1 MIRIRYSPESIKEDS
16 MVKIYDNIKD
26 ENGIDDPKRVRLF
39 ITKVEDDGTINEFL
53 SGNSAVPM
61 TNGTLFIVDD
71 WLIDQLDKVVFKGG
85 TLKVKE
91 GEQLD
96 EPVKTVLEREEEELL
111 KRLAELRAKKT
122 ADTEDTTD
130 EPAE

>member
-61 TNGTLFIVDD
+61 TNGTLFIVDG
-71 WLIDQLDKVVFKGG
+71 WLIDQIDKVVFKDGA
-85 TLKVKE
+85 LQVKD
-91 GEQLD
+91 GEVLD
-96 EPVKTVLEREEEELL
+96 EPVKSEKELKREALL
-111 KRLAELRAKKT
+111 KQLAELES
-122 ADTEDTTD
+122 EDTQ
-130 EPAE
+130 EEEGP

>member
-1 MIRIRYSPESIKEDS
+1 MAQILLTLESIKEDS

-61 TNGTLFIVDD
+61 TNGTLFIVDG
-71 WLIDQLDKVVFKGG
+71 WLINQIDKVIFKDG
-85 TLKVKE
+85 TLRVKD

-96 EPVKTVLEREEEELL
+96 EPVKSEKEKQREELL
-111 KRLAELRAKKT
+111 RQLALLD
-122 ADTEDTTD
+122 ADTEESTD
-130 EPAE
+130 ESTNE

>member
-1 MIRIRYSPESIKEDS
+1 

-39 ITKVEDDGTINEFL
+39 ITKTDEEGTINEFL

-71 WLIDQLDKVVFKGG
+71 WLIDQLDKVVFKDG
-85 TLKVKE
+85 TLRVKD
-91 GEQLD
+91 GEKLV
-96 EPVKTVLEREEEELL
+96 EPVKSEKEKQREELL
-111 KRLAELRAKKT
+111 RQLALLDAV
-122 ADTEDTTD
+122 TEEVTD
-130 EPAE
+130 EP

>member
-1 MIRIRYSPESIKEDS
+1 

-26 ENGIDDPKRVRLF
+26 EHGIDDPKRVRLF
-39 ITKVEDDGTINEFL
+39 ITKVKDDGMINEFL

-61 TNGTLFIVDD
+61 TNGTMFIVDD
-71 WLIDQLDKVVFKGG
+71 WLIDQLDKVVFKDG
-85 TLKVKE
+85 TLQVKE

-122 ADTEDTTD
+122 ADTEEVTD
-130 EPAE
+130 EP